1 MTYLIT
7 GIITGLVIGYLVAH
21 LKSMSS
27 VKRLEHELEGAQALK
42 KELNDERSRKDELI
56 GKNKEQFANFEK
68 MKAEHSA
75 LLASNQELHKKVT
88 HYEASE
94 LRAKKDQEQAIDQ
107 LDAAKKS
114 LEQERTRVTKEDQ
127 ERQKKMLEERDRMWG
142 EHEQEIQSQLADL
155 CKKPESSFAFYSN
168 DNLPEEFDGSLKPD
182 FMIEFLGQY
191 IIFDAKV
198 TRSQDIKIYIKDQVK
213 KTAKKAKGRSDI
225 YPAIYL
231 VIPTDAISELKE
243 LVYFEEGFTFYVV
256 SQEALAPILSSLKK
270 ITSYELAE
278 QFDPQERENIV
289 GLIAELDYH
298 ISERNTFDILMA
310 GKGAEVIKNA
320 QKIHPELME
329 EAERKKGKMR
339 LPSFKKSEI
348 KKLLNDVSAR
358 EEAASELT
366 TPVAAVEV

>member
-127 ERQKKMLEERDRMWG
+127 ERQKKMLEERDRMW
-142 EHEQEIQSQLADL
+142 
-155 CKKPESSFAFYSN
+155 
-168 DNLPEEFDGSLKPD
+168 
-182 FMIEFLGQY
+182 
-191 IIFDAKV
+191 
-198 TRSQDIKIYIKDQVK
+198 
-213 KTAKKAKGRSDI
+213 
-225 YPAIYL
+225 
-231 VIPTDAISELKE
+231 
-243 LVYFEEGFTFYVV
+243 
-256 SQEALAPILSSLKK
+256 
-270 ITSYELAE
+270 
-278 QFDPQERENIV
+278 
-289 GLIAELDYH
+289 
-298 ISERNTFDILMA
+298 
-310 GKGAEVIKNA
+310 
-320 QKIHPELME
+320 
-329 EAERKKGKMR
+329 
-339 LPSFKKSEI
+339 
-348 KKLLNDVSAR
+348 
-358 EEAASELT
+358 
-366 TPVAAVEV
+366 